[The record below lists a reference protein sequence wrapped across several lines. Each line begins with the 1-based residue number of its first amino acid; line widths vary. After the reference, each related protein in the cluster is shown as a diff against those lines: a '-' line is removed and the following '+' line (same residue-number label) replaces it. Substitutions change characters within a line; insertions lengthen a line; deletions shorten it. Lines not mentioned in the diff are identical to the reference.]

1 MEQAV
6 AQGDIRP
13 RRPLVEPNNY
23 TLKGKDIEVHYSAT
37 SISGAPLMSY
47 RDSERQ
53 VSARGDE
60 IRREQTELGT
70 LVTITLEPDA
80 DAGQLNFTLVVPR
93 AVMGNNGDSVRIL
106 TEGIITRTML
116 PPRLAIASGRQ
127 LQTYRVVRMMGQGN
141 FIVS

>member
-6 AQGDIRP
+6 AQADIRSP
-13 RRPLVEPNNY
+13 RPLIEPNNY
-23 TLKGKDIEVHYSAT
+23 TFKGKDIEVHYSAT
-37 SISGAPLMSY
+37 SKNGDPLMSY
-47 RDSERQ
+47 QDSERQ
-53 VSARGDE
+53 VRARGKE
-60 IRREQTELGT
+60 IRQEQTELGT
-70 LVTITLEPDA
+70 LVTLTLEPDA

-93 AVMGNNGDSVRIL
+93 AVLGNNGDSVRLL
-106 TEGIITRTML
+106 TEGIITRTTL

>member
-6 AQGDIRP
+6 AQVALRP
-13 RRPLVEPNNY
+13 RLLEPNHY
-23 TLKGKDIEVHYSAT
+23 VLKGRDIEVRYSAT
-37 SISGAPLMSY
+37 SITGDPLMSY
-47 RDSERQ
+47 RDSERE
-53 VSARGDE
+53 VNARGKE

-80 DAGQLNFTLVVPR
+80 DAGQLTFTLVVPR
-93 AVMGNNGDSVRIL
+93 AVLGNNGDAVRII
-106 TEGIITRTML
+106 TEGIITRTLL

-127 LQTYRVVRMMGQGN
+127 LQTYRVVRMMGQGD